1 MADIQINE
9 QLCDGCGD
17 CVKACPME
25 IFVLREEKATAINV
39 DTCMDCELCEVG
51 CTNQAIKVTG

>member
-1 MADIQINE
+1 MADIQIDK

-25 IFVLREEKATAINV
+25 IFLLKEEKATAINV
-39 DTCMDCELCEVG
+39 ETCMDCELCEVG
-51 CTNQAIKVTG
+51 CPNLAIKVTG